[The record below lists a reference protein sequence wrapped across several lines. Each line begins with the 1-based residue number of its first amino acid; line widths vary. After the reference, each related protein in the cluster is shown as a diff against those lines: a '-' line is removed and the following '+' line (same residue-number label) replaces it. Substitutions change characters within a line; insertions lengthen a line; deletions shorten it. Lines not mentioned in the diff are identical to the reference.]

1 MTRRTREPPALS
13 ELVPMEH
20 LSRVEDEYAA
30 LGCTILDG
38 EGLATSLCS
47 LLADEDYF
55 SPDNRKVAE
64 TIRAMVS
71 ASEPVTAQ
79 TVASRMGEALAT
91 LGQTPNQ
98 GACYF
103 SMLIRKACSSA
114 CLTWHCQQVLDAS
127 AQRSSLS
134 AMYLGLRAQLKP
146 DELREELMKAFDG
159 AKAKTNPSLRP
170 LATVADEQV
179 RNLEER
185 IREGSKMSGVPS
197 GWGLVDW
204 YTGGSFP
211 TEVTIV
217 GARPSVGKT
226 AFLLQWAFHVAERGY
241 RVLFVSLEMSA
252 ESLTHR
258 ILASIAGVEP
268 KNMRCG
274 ALRPDDLENLAD
286 AKNRLEGIP
295 FDIVDRAGMRVRDIH
310 ALARRLPEGQS
321 VVFVDYIGLIRTDN
335 PKLTREQQVSQISQQ
350 IKAAAKDT
358 RIPWIVASQLHR
370 LDDKRSKGNPKPVLS
385 DLRESG
391 SIEQDSDVVMLL
403 HREDYGKDSVPLA
416 KLEVILAKQRNG
428 PTGII
433 PLVFHRPTQ
442 RILSDEGNS

>member
-1 MTRRTREPPALS
+1 
-13 ELVPMEH
+13 
-20 LSRVEDEYAA
+20 
-30 LGCTILDG
+30 
-38 EGLATSLCS
+38 
-47 LLADEDYF
+47 
-55 SPDNRKVAE
+55 
-64 TIRAMVS
+64 
-71 ASEPVTAQ
+71 
-79 TVASRMGEALAT
+79 
-91 LGQTPNQ
+91 
-98 GACYF
+98 
-103 SMLIRKACSSA
+103 
-114 CLTWHCQQVLDAS
+114 
-127 AQRSSLS
+127 
-134 AMYLGLRAQLKP
+134 
-146 DELREELMKAFDG
+146 
-159 AKAKTNPSLRP
+159 
-170 LATVADEQV
+170 
-179 RNLEER
+179 
-185 IREGSKMSGVPS
+185 
-197 GWGLVDW
+197 
-204 YTGGSFP
+204 
-211 TEVTIV
+211 
-217 GARPSVGKT
+217 
-226 AFLLQWAFHVAERGY
+226 
-241 RVLFVSLEMSA
+241 
-252 ESLTHR
+252 
-258 ILASIAGVEP
+258 LASIAGVEQ